1 MKETRINIMNDNW
14 EKEGLK
20 FLESLLGED
29 ISFEE
34 LEKNLEENSNKELIL
49 SVFKNLIN
57 FLGISSKLGE
67 ELEQNVRLDM
77 PPKKY
82 LETISKVTTQ
92 FSKKNPKMVK
102 QIEDVVKCF
111 VQIFQ
116 SVDFHK
122 ELLSIS
128 TGNEFEDLIKKRFL
142 EEFDSAEQVNKS
154 KVVKS
159 FKLAVK
165 YVERQQLPDT
175 LFIKSSY
182 NKLGLQLE
190 NFKIDTTMNLIESFL
205 KIIFTK
211 KQELFKLSD
220 DDLVDYMNEFVSRFG
235 RAIEP
240 YLKAIIVSIYNLQKI
255 YQNRDF
261 DDFEKG
267 FGYYLSPRSSLQIYR
282 SDRENYI
289 DYRNAINHV
298 RGFDVLYDRK
308 LKEITL
314 KFNLKRE
321 TKGKVYWD
329 KTVEMGLKEFE
340 TLFRDFRKFQN
351 SFFMFYEVYIK
362 SIDKHYEYQIS
373 PFKDIFN

>member
-1 MKETRINIMNDNW
+1 MNDNW

-20 FLESLLGED
+20 YLDKIFGEGLSL
-29 ISFEE
+29 EE
-34 LEKNLEENSNKELIL
+34 LEKNLEKNTNEELML
-49 SVFKNLIN
+49 SFFKNLIN

-82 LETISKVTTQ
+82 LETILKVTTQ

-102 QIEDVVKCF
+102 QIEDVVKNF

-142 EEFDSAEQVNKS
+142 EELDSAEQVNKS

-159 FKLAVK
+159 FKLALK
-165 YVERQQLPDT
+165 YVERQQQPDT

-205 KIIFTK
+205 RIIFTK
-211 KQELFKLSD
+211 KQELFRLSD
-220 DDLVDYMNEFVSRFG
+220 DDLVDCINEFVSRFG

-240 YLKAIIVSIYNLQKI
+240 YLKAIIVSVYNLQKI
-255 YQNRDF
+255 HQNNDLDDF

-267 FGYYLSPRSSLQIYR
+267 LGYYLNPRSSLQIER
-282 SDRENYI
+282 SEKENFI
-289 DYRNAINHV
+289 DYRNAINHA

-308 LKEITL
+308 LEEITL

-321 TKGKVYWD
+321 RKGKVLWE

-340 TLFRDFRKFQN
+340 MLFRDFRKFQN

-362 SIDKHYEYQIS
+362 SIDKHYEYQIF

>member
-1 MKETRINIMNDNW
+1 MNDNW

-20 FLESLLGED
+20 YLEKIFGED
-29 ISFEE
+29 LSFEE
-34 LEKNLEENSNKELIL
+34 LEKDLEENPNKELML
-49 SVFKNLIN
+49 SFFKNLIKV
-57 FLGISSKLGE
+57 LGISAKIGE
-67 ELEQNVRLDM
+67 DIEQNIRLDM
-77 PPKKY
+77 PPKKFFKKY
-82 LETISKVTTQ
+82 LKTIYH
-92 FSKKNPKMVK
+92 FSQKNPEIMK
-102 QIEDVVKCF
+102 QLEDIGNIF
-111 VQIFQ
+111 AQIFQ
-116 SVDFHK
+116 SIDFYK
-122 ELLSIS
+122 ELLSFS
-128 TGNEFEDLIKKRFL
+128 MDNEFEDLLKKRFL
-142 EEFDSAEQVNKS
+142 EELDRAEQVNKS
-154 KVVKS
+154 EVARS
-159 FKLAVK
+159 FKLAIK
-165 YVERQQLPDT
+165 YVERQQQPDK
-175 LFIKSSY
+175 LFILSSY
-182 NKLGLQLE
+182 NKLGIQPEKL
-190 NFKIDTTMNLIESFL
+190 KTDTTMNLIESFL

-220 DDLVDYMNEFVSRFG
+220 DDLVDYMNEFVSRLG

-282 SDRENYI
+282 SKKENYI

-321 TKGKVYWD
+321 TKGRVYWD

-340 TLFRDFRKFQN
+340 KLFRDFRKFQN
-351 SFFMFYEVYIK
+351 SFFYFYEVYIK
-362 SIDKHYEYQIS
+362 SIDKNYQYQFL
-373 PFKDIFN
+373 PFKGFFN

>member
-1 MKETRINIMNDNW
+1 MNDNW

-20 FLESLLGED
+20 HLEKIFGEGLSL
-29 ISFEE
+29 EE
-34 LEKNLEENSNKELIL
+34 LEKNLEKNINKEFML
-49 SVFKNLIN
+49 SFFKNIIK

-67 ELEQNVRLDM
+67 ELEQKIQLDM

-82 LETISKVTTQ
+82 LETIFKVTAQ

-102 QIEDVVKCF
+102 QIEDIGKKI
-111 VQIFQ
+111 VQSIQ
-116 SVDFHK
+116 SLDFHK
-122 ELLSIS
+122 ELLSLS
-128 TGNEFEDLIKKRFL
+128 TGNEFEDLLKKRFL
-142 EEFDSAEQVNKS
+142 DELHRAEQVNKNE
-154 KVVKS
+154 VVKS
-159 FKLAVK
+159 FKLALK
-165 YVERQQLPDT
+165 YVERQQQPDT

-282 SDRENYI
+282 SERENYI

-321 TKGKVYWD
+321 TKGRVYWD

-362 SIDKHYEYQIS
+362 SIDKNYEYQIF

>member
-1 MKETRINIMNDNW
+1 MNNNW

-20 FLESLLGED
+20 FLESILGED
-29 ISFEE
+29 ISLEE
-34 LEKNLEENSNKELIL
+34 LEKNLEKNTNKEFML
-49 SVFKNLIN
+49 SLFKNIIN

-67 ELEQNVRLDM
+67 ELEQNIQLDM

-82 LETISKVTTQ
+82 METILKVTAQ
-92 FSKKNPKMVK
+92 FYKKNPKMVN
-102 QIEDVVKCF
+102 QIEDVVKNL
-111 VQIFQ
+111 VKIFQ
-116 SVDFHK
+116 SLDFHK

-142 EEFDSAEQVNKS
+142 EELDRAEQVS
-154 KVVKS
+154 KNAVVKS
-159 FKLAVK
+159 FKIALN
-165 YVERQQLPDT
+165 YVERQQQPDQ

-182 NKLGLQLE
+182 NKLGLQFE

-220 DDLVDYMNEFVSRFG
+220 EDLVDYMNEFVHRFG
-235 RAIEP
+235 RVIEP

-255 YQNRDF
+255 DQNDDF

-267 FGYYLSPRSSLQIYR
+267 LGYYLNPRSSLQIYR
-282 SDRENYI
+282 SERENYI
-289 DYRNAINHV
+289 DYRNAISHA
-298 RGFDVLYDRK
+298 RGFDVLFDRK
-308 LKEITL
+308 LEELTL

-321 TKGKVYWD
+321 RKGKAYWK

-340 TLFRDFRKFQN
+340 KLFRSFRKFQN

-362 SIDKHYEYQIS
+362 SIDKNYEYQFS
-373 PFKDIFN
+373 LFKDIFIGNK

>member
-1 MKETRINIMNDNW
+1 MNDNW
-14 EKEGLK
+14 EKEGFK
-20 FLESLLGED
+20 FLEKMFGED

-34 LEKNLEENSNKELIL
+34 LVNKLEENSNKESFLFF
-49 SVFKNLIN
+49 FKNLIK
-57 FLGISSKLGE
+57 FLGISAKIGE
-67 ELEQNVRLDM
+67 DIEQNVQLDI
-77 PPKKY
+77 PPKEFFKKY
-82 LETISKVTTQ
+82 LKIIFQ
-92 FSKKNPKMVK
+92 FFKNNPDIVH
-102 QIEDVVKCF
+102 QLEDVGKNIS
-111 VQIFQ
+111 QIFQ

-122 ELLSIS
+122 ELLSFS
-128 TGNEFEDLIKKRFL
+128 TGNEFEDLLKKRFL
-142 EEFDSAEQVNKS
+142 DVLHRAEQVNKIE
-154 KVVKS
+154 VVKS
-159 FKLAVK
+159 FKLALK
-165 YVERQQLPDT
+165 YVKRQQQPDT

-190 NFKIDTTMNLIESFL
+190 NFKTDTTMNLIESFL

-255 YQNRDF
+255 YQNRDL

-282 SDRENYI
+282 SEKENYI

-298 RGFDVLYDRK
+298 TGFDVIYDRK
-308 LKEITL
+308 LKDITL

-321 TKGKVYWD
+321 KKGRAYWD

-351 SFFMFYEVYIK
+351 SFFTFYEVYIK
-362 SIDKHYEYQIS
+362 SIEKNYEYHIS
-373 PFKDIFN
+373 PLKDIFN